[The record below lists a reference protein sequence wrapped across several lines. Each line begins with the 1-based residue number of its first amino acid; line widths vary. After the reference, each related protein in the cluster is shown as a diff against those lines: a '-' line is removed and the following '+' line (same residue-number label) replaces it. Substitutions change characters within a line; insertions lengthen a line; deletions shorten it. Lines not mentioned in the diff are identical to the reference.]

1 MKLHEYIATAR
12 EKRGVTLRWLEDKTG
27 INNSLLSQI
36 ETGWIAQPSFRNV
49 VKISRALDLRLDD
62 LAKTE

>member
-1 MKLHEYIATAR
+1 MKLHDLIAAAR
-12 EKRGVTLRWLEDKTG
+12 AESGVSLRVLGAETG
-27 INNSLLSQI
+27 ISHSVLHQI
-36 ETGWIAQPSFRNV
+36 ETGHIVQPSFRNV

>member
-1 MKLHEYIATAR
+1 MKLHNFIAAAR
-12 EKRGVTLRWLEDKTG
+12 EKRGVTLRWLEDQTG
-27 INNSLLSQI
+27 ISNGSLSQI
-36 ETGWIAQPSFRNV
+36 ETGKISEPSFRNV